1 MQESVFWK
9 RNRRIEK
16 LLFHKKKEEIIEYN
30 RNLQQ
35 PVIRCSICT
44 GEQTAGL
51 RDLGTGQFHEIMLIR
66 DEDDLTRFQK
76 MVGTEEIQKIY

>member
-1 MQESVFWK
+1 M
-9 RNRRIEK
+9 
-16 LLFHKKKEEIIEYN
+16 LFRKKKEEAIEYDP
-30 RNLQQ
+30 NLQH

-51 RDLGTGQFHEIMLIR
+51 RDRDTGKFHEIMLIR
-66 DEDDLTRFQK
+66 DEDDLNRFQK